1 MENNLEEWR
10 PAKGFEGLYE
20 VSNTQKVR
28 SLGRFVKCGY
38 GKMKKNK
45 EKILTPYICNGYYAY
60 NLRKEGRTVKAY
72 LHRLIA
78 EAFIPN
84 PENYPQIDHINT
96 VRTDCRI
103 ENLKWCT
110 SKQNQ
115 NNPCTREKMRRNA
128 YENEGCKTK
137 RTVTR
142 DLKGLNKKVFCYG
155 GDGSFIKEYSRSS
168 EVAEE
173 IGVPPSHVNN
183 ACLYG
188 YALRGK
194 LYRYE
199 RLERIDNHTF
209 GKKKIYQYDKDGN
222 FIREWDSISQA
233 QDYYKVKTIAR
244 VCYGKRKTSAGY
256 VWSFSKKEVKQ

>member
-1 MENNLEEWR
+1 
-10 PAKGFEGLYE
+10 
-20 VSNTQKVR
+20 
-28 SLGRFVKCGY
+28 
-38 GKMKKNK
+38 MKKIRTK
-45 EKILTPYICNGYYAY
+45 VLSPYICNGYYAY
-60 NLRKEGRTVKAY
+60 HLRCSGKTVKAY

-84 PENYPQIDHINT
+84 PKNYPQIDHINT

-103 ENLKWCT
+103 ENLRWCT

-128 YENEGCKTK
+128 YESRQCKTK
-137 RTVTR
+137 ITNTR

-155 GDGSFIKEYSRSS
+155 NDGNFIKEYPRASA
-168 EVAEE
+168 VAEE

-188 YALRGK
+188 YALRRR
-194 LYRYE
+194 LYRYD
-199 RLERIDNHTF
+199 RLERIENHAF
-209 GKKKIYQYDKDGN
+209 ARKKIYQYDKNGN
-222 FIREWDSISQA
+222 FIREWDSITEA
-233 QDYYKVKTIAR
+233 QNYYKVKTIAR

-256 VWSFSKKEVKQ
+256 IWSFFRKES